1 MSTQTQTFE
10 IEAVARA
17 LEQRGADGL
26 ADFLADDVD
35 WTEVDQRTPPASP
48 ALHHGREQV
57 LKLLREAEERGVRSA
72 VDDGFVAGDR
82 AALTLR
88 CTYPSG
94 EAVLGNALCQL
105 RDGKIVR
112 WSAVQAWDG

>member
-1 MSTQTQTFE
+1 MSTHAQTFE
-10 IEAVARA
+10 IDAVTQA
-17 LEQRGADGL
+17 LERRGAKGL
-26 ADFLADDVD
+26 AEFLADDVE

-48 ALHHGREQV
+48 ALHRGREHV
-57 LKLLREAEERGVRSA
+57 LGLFRETERRGVRSA
-72 VDDGFVAGDR
+72 IDDGFVTGDR

-88 CTYPSG
+88 CTYPNG